1 MVDDIRGSLNY
12 NYKVTSQ
19 KFRETSINAERFG
32 AAQVLYDN
40 AERNIKTLEDLIAVI
55 RELKKDRKYDL
66 VDSYSEN
73 NAIVKVEVK
82 AENLI
87 REIREKGIN
96 YVELEPGF
104 IKKTKQIL
112 DIYDEVIQ
120 KKN

>member
-1 MVDDIRGSLNY
+1 MVDDIRGNLNY
-12 NYKVTSQ
+12 NYKITCQ
-19 KFRETSINAERFG
+19 KIRETSVNAERFG
-32 AAQVLYDN
+32 TAQMLYDN
-40 AERNIKTLEDLIAVI
+40 GERNIKTLEDLIAVI

-104 IKKTKQIL
+104 IKKTNQIL

-120 KKN
+120 KKD